1 METILYEDIEIK
13 YIISKKGTKNL
24 YARIDQDN
32 VIKVSVPY
40 FVSKKYIEKFVIES
54 YFKLI
59 KRKDKKTKNPIE
71 NGKVNVLGV
80 EYDVSEVDD
89 LNYLLIIKLK
99 EYIKDNYLKICETM
113 NIENPPCV
121 KLKKVKGYL
130 GQYNKKNHQITL
142 NVLISHMDKECV
154 EYVLVHELVH
164 TKYMNH
170 QRSFWLEVEK
180 YLPNFKKLRTKCKK
194 EFIYYENY

>member
-24 YARIDQDN
+24 YARIGQDN

-59 KRKDKKTKNPIE
+59 KRKDKKNKNPIE
-71 NGKVNVLGV
+71 NGKVKVLGV

-89 LNYLLIIKLK
+89 LNYLLIMKLK
-99 EYIKDNYLKICETM
+99 EYIKDNYLKICKRM
-113 NIENPPCV
+113 NIVNPPCV

-142 NVLISHMDKECV
+142 NTLISHMDKECV

-164 TKYMNH
+164 TRYMNH
-170 QRSFWLEVEK
+170 QQNFWLEVEK
-180 YLPNFKKLRTKCKK
+180 YLPNFKKLRIKCKK